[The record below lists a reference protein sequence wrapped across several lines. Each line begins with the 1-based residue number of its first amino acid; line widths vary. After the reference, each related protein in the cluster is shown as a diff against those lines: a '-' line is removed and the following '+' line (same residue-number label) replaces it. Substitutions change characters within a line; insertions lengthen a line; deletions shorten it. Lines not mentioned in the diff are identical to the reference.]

1 MIEKIVLKPEI
12 VDQRKL
18 LKKGEHELE
27 TGDLD
32 EALRLFQKAHRIYAD
47 NRTAE
52 ALKRVEESIEKR
64 DAKLAEIAAKR
75 AQYDALAPEDKKIGK
90 DERRS
95 FCSVQ

>member
-18 LKKGEHELE
+18 LKKGENELE
-27 TGDLD
+27 TGDLN
-32 EALRLFQKAHRIYAD
+32 EALRLFQKAHRIYED
-47 NRTAE
+47 NRTTE

-75 AQYDALAPEDKKIGK
+75 TKYDALTPEDKKIGK